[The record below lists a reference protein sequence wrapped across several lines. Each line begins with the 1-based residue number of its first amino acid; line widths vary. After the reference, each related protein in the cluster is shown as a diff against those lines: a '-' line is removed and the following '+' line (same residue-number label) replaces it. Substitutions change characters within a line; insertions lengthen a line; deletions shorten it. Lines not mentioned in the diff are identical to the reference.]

1 MGGFFPPRETII
13 PSHAWQHSKLLLISW
28 FRCNQHT
35 VTCDWNSGLDWYID
49 SGSLKY
55 KSHQSYLKI
64 LYQVVMRWQV
74 HYVSFIES
82 IMIFRSYHCKRIHL
96 QKYRRFSW
104 GAHDIFSFDYYSTN
118 PTGVYDEI
126 SYNNYL
132 RDPINF
138 LLLYLNWDL
147 QLNEWLK
154 HIRNKLSFIN
164 SIDTILSSLNLK
176 KYPN

>member
-1 MGGFFPPRETII
+1 
-13 PSHAWQHSKLLLISW
+13 
-28 FRCNQHT
+28 
-35 VTCDWNSGLDWYID
+35 
-49 SGSLKY
+49 
-55 KSHQSYLKI
+55 
-64 LYQVVMRWQV
+64 MRWQV

-82 IMIFRSYHCKRIHL
+82 IMKFQSYHCKRIHL
-96 QKYRRFSW
+96 QKYRRLSW

-147 QLNEWLK
+147 QLDEWLK